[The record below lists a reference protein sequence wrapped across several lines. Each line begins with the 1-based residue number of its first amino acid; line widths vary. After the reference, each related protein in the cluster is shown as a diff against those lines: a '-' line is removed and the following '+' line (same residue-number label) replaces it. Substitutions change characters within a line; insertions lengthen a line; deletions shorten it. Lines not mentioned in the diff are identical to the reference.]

1 MSCVERPRS
10 PNPLPTFQVL
20 RVADGWL
27 PATHVLQSILN
38 FKKFILTNQVAFLID
53 HSEGSRK

>member
-1 MSCVERPRS
+1 MERPRS